1 MTGTR
6 DSLSAMIGDLVETGA
21 VRRRILQTLFPLLLT
36 LPRRN
41 NFTQQSKWCEWCE
54 TTLHNWQKRG
64 LGLAEFNCKLIERH
78 GSGEHMVIFD
88 PSYLPKSGKRTPGL
102 GRYWSG
108 QAGAVKRGI
117 EVGSFAIG
125 DLGHHTAFHLAAE
138 LTPSASELKKKEV
151 SLMGHYVGLVSK
163 HRAEIARFGDV
174 LVCDAYFGVS
184 TYVEGVVQMGITL
197 ISCLKANAALYY
209 PAPLV
214 EQGAKKR
221 GRPRKKGDK
230 VNWGALDEAQLPLVH
245 ADAEKRV
252 RAAQVWVKC
261 LGRTVKLVA
270 VEYLRQDGTMMT
282 RKLHFCTDPE
292 REWQW
297 ILERY
302 GLRFQ
307 IEFVF
312 RDAKQF
318 LGLAHCQSTDKAKI
332 ENHVNLALSA
342 VSVAKAAHYLPLTKE
357 ERGAF
362 SMAELKTY
370 YHNLALVE
378 RFSIALGID
387 PTATK
392 NNPKIKQLL
401 FSTSYTAMAA

>member
-21 VRRRILQTLFPLLLT
+21 VRRRILQSLFPLLLT

-41 NFTQQSKWCEWCE
+41 NIKQQSKWCERNE
-54 TTLHNWQKRG
+54 TTLHKWHRRD
-64 LGLAEFNCKLIERH
+64 LGLVEFNRDLIERH
-78 GSGEHMVIFD
+78 GRGEYIVIFD
-88 PSYLPKSGKRTPGL
+88 PSYLPKSGKQTPGL

-108 QAGAVKRGI
+108 QAGAVKRGL
-117 EVGSFAIG
+117 EVGSFAVG

-138 LTPSASELKKKEV
+138 LTPSAPELKKKET

-163 HRAEIARFGDV
+163 HRGEIARFGNV

-184 TYVEGVVQMGITL
+184 TYVEPVSQMGIAL

-214 EQGAKKR
+214 PQGAKKR
-221 GRPRKKGDK
+221 GRPRKKGGK
-230 VNWGALDEAQLPLVH
+230 INWGALDEVQLPMVH
-245 ADAEKRV
+245 TDAEKRV
-252 RAAQVWVKC
+252 RSAQVWVKC

-270 VEYLRQDGTMMT
+270 VEYLREDGTMMT
-282 RKLHFCTDPE
+282 RKLYFCTDPE
-292 REWQW
+292 RDWQW

-332 ENHVNLALSA
+332 ENHLNLALSA
-342 VSVAKAAHYLPLTKE
+342 VSVAKATHYLPLPKE
-357 ERGAF
+357 ERGPF
-362 SMAELKTY
+362 SMAEIKAH

-387 PTATK
+387 PTETK

-401 FSTSYTAMAA
+401 FSTSYIPMAA

>member
-1 MTGTR
+1 
-6 DSLSAMIGDLVETGA
+6 MIGDLVETGA

-214 EQGAKKR
+214 GQGAKKR
-221 GRPRKKGDK
+221 GRPRKKGD
-230 VNWGALDEAQLPLVH
+230 LPEHRQGQDREPCQPCPVSRLCR
-245 ADAEKRV
+245 K
-252 RAAQVWVKC
+252 
-261 LGRTVKLVA
+261 GRTLPALAKGRKRGLL
-270 VEYLRQDGTMMT
+270 YGRTQDLLPQP
-282 RKLHFCTDPE
+282 RPRRAIFDS
-292 REWQW
+292 
-297 ILERY
+297 
-302 GLRFQ
+302 
-307 IEFVF
+307 
-312 RDAKQF
+312 
-318 LGLAHCQSTDKAKI
+318 LGH
-332 ENHVNLALSA
+332 
-342 VSVAKAAHYLPLTKE
+342 
-357 ERGAF
+357 
-362 SMAELKTY
+362 
-370 YHNLALVE
+370 
-378 RFSIALGID
+378 
-387 PTATK
+387 
-392 NNPKIKQLL
+392 
-401 FSTSYTAMAA
+401 